1 MIVPARLKPGTEG
14 WSRFFYPTPTH
25 ENITA
30 CVSKYSESDKA
41 KEAVFLFDVFR
52 HSPENKTRET
62 VTRKVEAL
70 LDYMVPHVDIHQND
84 IIRHILSDK
93 DFDRKLQRGVKSIV
107 NKIADTSRAK
117 EKYDA
122 FARYYCSFHNP
133 QHYLPGL
140 GIKSALWEYEKLD
153 HFLQGEKF
161 YWGDRYTPYVK
172 QFEKFVDFYGLQD
185 YSAWHLHIFLWQL
198 GREELHVREH
208 RFPCKEAMRGSSNS
222 YNLSIIK
229 AANQRNED

>member
-1 MIVPARLKPGTEG
+1 MIVPARLKPGTEE

-41 KEAVFLFDVFR
+41 KEAIFLFDVFR
-52 HSPENKTRET
+52 HFPENKTRET

-117 EKYDA
+117 ENMILLLDTIVH
-122 FARYYCSFHNP
+122 FIIRNTISP
-133 QHYLPGL
+133 VWGLSLHYGSM
-140 GIKSALWEYEKLD
+140 KSWIIFYREKN
-153 HFLQGEKF
+153 FTGEIVI
-161 YWGDRYTPYVK
+161 P
-172 QFEKFVDFYGLQD
+172 L
-185 YSAWHLHIFLWQL
+185 
-198 GREELHVREH
+198 
-208 RFPCKEAMRGSSNS
+208 M
-222 YNLSIIK
+222 
-229 AANQRNED
+229 